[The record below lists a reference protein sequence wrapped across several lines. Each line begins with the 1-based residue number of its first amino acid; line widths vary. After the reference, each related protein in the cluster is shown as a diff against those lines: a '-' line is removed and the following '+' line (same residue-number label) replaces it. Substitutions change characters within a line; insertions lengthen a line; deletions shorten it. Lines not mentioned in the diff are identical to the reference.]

1 MPPSFVRSAA
11 VAALATALA
20 APAAYAQLT
29 VTGRVTDDGGRPI
42 PAAQVTVEGTTLG
55 AVAGED
61 GSYRLVVAAP
71 RSPLA
76 IVARRVGYRPARTT
90 VTETSGSVAR
100 DFTLQRDVLQLSQVV
115 VTGTGVAT
123 ERAQLGATIATVSGT
138 QLADA
143 ATPQIDVALAGKVPG
158 ALVQPNSG
166 TPGGGTSVR
175 IRGLSTLSR
184 SAEPLYIVDGVIV
197 DNSSR
202 QLVDLGGYTTNRL
215 ADLDPNDIE
224 RIEIVKGA
232 AAAALYGSRANDGV
246 VQIFTK
252 RGRAGDARYTLRTTV
267 GMDEVERFV
276 PVNQAPVN
284 LAGQPV
290 TRFDYQDQ
298 IFQTAAQYSTSLSMS
313 GGDERTQ
320 YFLSGALVDQD
331 GVLRSTEYQRRNL
344 RLNLDRRLN
353 DWLRLGVSTSYIS
366 TDANLTPN
374 GGLVGQY
381 GVLTSFLFSSNDR
394 NYFRDPV
401 TGEFPNGQGLANPLD
416 IIENWRAPQGVN
428 RYVGGLQL
436 QGTPGYGVTFDYRF
450 GYDGYTES
458 AGQFVPR
465 NSSAPALAQG
475 LAIASTNRARLL
487 NSDLDVSH
495 AADVTPAVRL
505 TTSAGVNWQQ
515 QKYDVVTSRAE
526 DLGILAPIVN
536 GGRESVSEGRDDRRT
551 LGAYVQEQV
560 GVADALF
567 VTAALRADAASAFGA
582 DERTQYFPK
591 FGASFDVSSLDWW
604 RQMAGGAV
612 SRFRLRAALG
622 WSGGQPAGSFDRLS
636 NYVFEPSGTN
646 AGVVNETQQ
655 GNEGL
660 KPERQREFEA
670 GADFEVFGGRVG
682 VEATWFDKRISDL
695 ILPKTVRPSSGFL
708 TQLANVGELENRGVE
723 MLVRSVNV
731 EREGFA
737 WNTSVSLTT
746 NDPVVTKVSDG
757 GAFFIPES
765 FNIVRVAAGEA
776 PGHFFG
782 RPYVRDAEGRIVN
795 TAGQPVE
802 DANGNIVGIP
812 SVAATSRI
820 LGDPNP
826 DLYWTLANDFR
837 VGRSLT
843 FRVQVDAVQG
853 FDVFNF
859 DRRLLET
866 PAFGSGIEYG
876 REITGEVPAGYFAAR
891 RTIFEEYVEK
901 GDFVKLREVSASYTL
916 PASIAGLARASGAT
930 LTLAGRNLKT
940 WTDYTGW
947 DPETNVGAQRTL
959 VRGFSFATT
968 PIPRNVTFGVN
979 LTY

>member
-1 MPPSFVRSAA
+1 MSQRLVRSALPAVVA
-11 VAALATALA
+11 VAL
-20 APAAYAQLT
+20 APAIARAQLT
-29 VTGRVTDDGGRPI
+29 VQGRVTDDGGRPI
-42 PAAQVTVEGTTLG
+42 AGAQVFVEGTTLG
-55 AVAGED
+55 TLVGAD
-61 GSYRLVVAAP
+61 GAYRLVVREPRAP
-71 RSPLA
+71 LTL
-76 IVARRVGYRPARTT
+76 VARLVGWRPGRATITETTGT
-90 VTETSGSVAR
+90 VTR
-100 DFTLQRDVLQLSQVV
+100 DFTLARDVLQLSQVV
-115 VTGTGVAT
+115 VTGTGAAT
-123 ERAQLGATIATVSGT
+123 ERSQLGATISSVSGD
-138 QLADA
+138 QIAEA

-232 AAAALYGSRANDGV
+232 AAAALYGSRANEGV

-252 RGRAGDARYTLRTTV
+252 RGRAGDTRYTLRATA

-276 PVNQAPVN
+276 PVNQSPVN
-284 LAGQPV
+284 LAGAPV
-290 TRFDYQDQ
+290 TRYDYQDQ
-298 IFQTAAQYSTSLSMS
+298 IFQSAAQYSTSLSMS

-320 YFLSGALVDQD
+320 YFLSGALVNQD
-331 GVLRSTEYQRRNL
+331 GVLRSTEYERRNL
-344 RLNLDRRLN
+344 RLNLDRRLA

-366 TDANLTPN
+366 SDANITPN
-374 GGLVGQY
+374 GGLIGQF

-401 TGEFPNGQGLANPLD
+401 TGEFPKGQGLANPLD

-436 QGTPGYGVTFDYRF
+436 QGTLPYGITADYRF
-450 GYDGYTES
+450 GYDAFTET

-465 NSSAPALAQG
+465 NSSAVALAPG
-475 LAIASTNRARLL
+475 LSVSATNRARLL

-495 AADVTPAVRL
+495 AADVMPSLRL

-515 QKYDVVTSRAE
+515 QRYDVVVARAE
-526 DLGILAPIVN
+526 DLAPLTPTVT
-536 GGRESVSEGRDDRRT
+536 GSRQFASESRDDRRT
-551 LGAYVQEQV
+551 LGVYAQEQLAFDDV
-560 GVADALF
+560 LF
-567 VTAALRADAASAFGA
+567 LTAALRADGASAFGS
-582 DERTQYFPK
+582 DVRTQYFPK
-591 FGASFDVSSLDWW
+591 FGASFDVSAMDWW
-604 RQMAGGAV
+604 REMAGSTV
-612 SRFRLRAALG
+612 SRFRLRTALG

-646 AGVVNETQQ
+646 AGAVNSAQL
-655 GNEGL
+655 GNPSL
-660 KPERQREFEA
+660 RPERQREWEA
-670 GADFEVFGGRVG
+670 GADVELLGGRLG
-682 VEATWFDKRISDL
+682 VEATYFNKRISDL

-708 TQLANVGELENRGVE
+708 SQLANVGELENSGVE
-723 MLVRSVNV
+723 LLLRSINLDRPGV
-731 EREGFA
+731 G
-737 WNTSVSLTT
+737 WNSSLSVTT
-746 NDPVVTKVSDG
+746 NDPVVTQVSDG
-757 GAFFIPES
+757 GAFFVPES

-782 RPYVRDAEGRIVN
+782 RTYVRDAEGRILN
-795 TAGQPVE
+795 AAGQPIE
-802 DANGNIVGIP
+802 DADGRIVGIP
-812 SVAATSRI
+812 AQGPNAI
-820 LGDPNP
+820 IGDPNP
-826 DLYWTLANDFR
+826 DLYWTLSNDVR
-837 VGRSLT
+837 VGSSLS

-866 PAFGSGIEYG
+866 PAFGSGVDYG
-876 REITGEVPAGYFAAR
+876 RELTGEVPAGYFAAR
-891 RTIFEEYVEK
+891 RGVFEEYIEP

-916 PASIAGLARASGAT
+916 PASVAGVVRASGAT

-968 PIPRNVTFGVN
+968 PIPRNVTLGVT
-979 LTY
+979 LTF